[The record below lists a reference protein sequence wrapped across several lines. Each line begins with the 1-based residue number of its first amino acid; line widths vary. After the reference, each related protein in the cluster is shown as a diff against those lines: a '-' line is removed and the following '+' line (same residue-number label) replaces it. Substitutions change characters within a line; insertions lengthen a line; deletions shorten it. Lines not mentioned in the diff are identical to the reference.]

1 MGGKNGKNCAIKNC
15 IISAGGAIKLHFF
28 GTSAEESATILS
40 CFCGEN
46 IKIGVMEIK
55 KHAPFSNFSTLC
67 YVISRILCGV
77 NVMKS
82 VCISLFCVFSQR
94 SGAGPEGACEA

>member
-1 MGGKNGKNCAIKNC
+1 MGGKNGKNCAIRNC
-15 IISAGGAIKLHFF
+15 RISAGGAIKLHFF
-28 GTSAEESATILS
+28 GTSDEESATILS

-77 NVMKS
+77 NVMNYVSHCS
-82 VCISLFCVFSQR
+82 VL
-94 SGAGPEGACEA
+94 